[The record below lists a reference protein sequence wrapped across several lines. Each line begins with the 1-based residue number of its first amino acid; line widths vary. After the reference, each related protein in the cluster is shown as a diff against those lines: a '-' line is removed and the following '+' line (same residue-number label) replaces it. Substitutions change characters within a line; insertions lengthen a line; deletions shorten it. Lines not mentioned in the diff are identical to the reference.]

1 LVFAGIPMK
10 IAAWVV
16 DILLLVAGIAI
27 SFEALTTTSS
37 VWLSIPM
44 LIFSGMLIG
53 PGLVALLA
61 LVGLYNLAIEVN
73 GHRMEFRKR
82 NGQDASG
89 EVSR

>member
-53 PGLVALLA
+53 PGLIALLA
-61 LVGLYNLAIEVN
+61 LVGLYRLAIEVN

-89 EVSR
+89 EVTR